1 MFWRFILVLAEVLF
15 ITIWDYKMS
24 GTYYSLDVL
33 YCLPIIQASHIGA
46 IRNLRHSD
54 TQVAALVG
62 VITAVAWSIAEAAVV
77 WPAYPLGALTIN
89 IITRSI
95 TFTVLGRVM
104 AKLWKA
110 RTYSHKDAL
119 TGLANRVEFTERFSA
134 EQLRSARS
142 NKPYSILLIEIDQLR
157 ELNDSHGYR
166 IGDTALKA
174 LSRIFSGNSRNIDT
188 VARISRDEFAI
199 LFPETDEYICG
210 VLALRINTAAEKMF
224 KAEDWPLSL
233 FIARVTVVGEEKTLD
248 GVLEEAEEKMNALKN
263 ESDELWLQI

>member
-1 MFWRFILVLAEVLF
+1 MLVLTEVLF

-54 TQVAALVG
+54 TQVAALAG

-77 WPAYPLGALTIN
+77 WPAYPLGALTVN

-104 AKLWKA
+104 TKLWKSRA
-110 RTYSHKDAL
+110 YSHKDAL
-119 TGLANRVEFTERFSA
+119 TGLANRLEFSERFSA
-134 EQLRSARS
+134 EQFRSERS
-142 NKPYSILLIEIDQLR
+142 SKPYSILFIQIDQFKALID
-157 ELNDSHGYR
+157 NFGPGV
-166 IGDTALKA
+166 GDTALKS
-174 LSRIFSGNSRNIDT
+174 LSGIFSRNSRSVDT
-188 VARISRDEFAI
+188 VARISKDEFAI

-210 VLALRINTAAEKMF
+210 VLALRINTAAQKMF
-224 KAEDWPLSL
+224 TSEDWPVAL
-233 FIARVTVVGEEKTLD
+233 FIARVTVIGLEKSFD
-248 GVLEEAEEKMNALKN
+248 EVLEEAEEKMNTLKN
-263 ESDELWLQI
+263 ESNELWRQI